1 MNTPQAIAK
10 HCEELFFSNNWTGSA
25 FPAALDGITWKDAVL
40 QIKQLNTIAVLV
52 YHTGFYFKIQIRVL
66 EGGPIQGTDKESF
79 LVPNITNEEKWS
91 RLKTD
96 LFETVKKFISLL
108 KEFPEDELHKDFS
121 DGRFGSNFR
130 NFIGVI
136 EHSHYHLGQIVLLKK
151 LL

>member
-1 MNTPQAIAK
+1 MNTPQAIVQQ
-10 HCEELFFSNNWTGSA
+10 CEELFFSNNWTGSA
-25 FPAALDGITWKDAVL
+25 FPAVLEGITWQDATC
-40 QIKQLNTIAVLV
+40 QIKQFNTIAVLV
-52 YHTGFYFKIQIRVL
+52 YHIGFYFKIQIRVL

-79 LVPNITNEEKWS
+79 LLPKISNEEDWNT
-91 RLKTD
+91 LKTD
-96 LFETVKKFISLL
+96 LFETIRKFIKLL
-108 KEFPEDELHKDFS
+108 KEFPESELHKDFS